1 MLKGLR
7 NGTFKMKHAP
17 DIVLAGFAK
26 CGTSTLASQLV
37 RMPEIDFHVKEKKE
51 PHTYLF
57 KWRERSLRGLARPS
71 DKLLLDASTGYSIFT
86 NSLEKIAKANENAMV
101 IFILRDPIDRIYSN
115 INWLRKVEKKVLPF
129 DLQIAEAHK
138 KPRKANFSRRGNYL
152 LSFHASFYA
161 KTILLAR
168 KLFPNVMIIYFDD
181 LKNNQTVVLDEIR
194 KKLNLRELDY
204 KQESIVAN
212 ATEQASYSKLQRR
225 PLNFKTALMK
235 AIEFPLNVHRKIKFG
250 VWLNLR
256 YRISPRE
263 ERGPGPSDWHSHKII
278 DIIQADIE
286 LYSLAGIDL
295 NRFKTLKDFLGD

>member
-1 MLKGLR
+1 
-7 NGTFKMKHAP
+7 MKHAP

-161 KTILLAR
+161 
-168 KLFPNVMIIYFDD
+168 
-181 LKNNQTVVLDEIR
+181 
-194 KKLNLRELDY
+194 
-204 KQESIVAN
+204 
-212 ATEQASYSKLQRR
+212 
-225 PLNFKTALMK
+225 
-235 AIEFPLNVHRKIKFG
+235 
-250 VWLNLR
+250 
-256 YRISPRE
+256 
-263 ERGPGPSDWHSHKII
+263 
-278 DIIQADIE
+278 
-286 LYSLAGIDL
+286 
-295 NRFKTLKDFLGD
+295 